1 MKDIIEML
9 EFKRQNLAFEYKNH
23 LDAVNHM
30 VNDPE
35 VRKSITFESNMIS
48 HLIEMNSLKSRLREL
63 GELIDQNISIMREKE
78 LLKMYEAAEKHL
90 QTIHKERLK

>member
-9 EFKRQNLAFEYKNH
+9 EFKRQQLALDYQNH
-23 LDAVNHM
+23 LEAVKHM

-35 VRKSITFESNMIS
+35 GHKSITFESNMIS

-63 GELIDQNISIMREKE
+63 TDQIIGIMR
-78 LLKMYEAAEKHL
+78 KMED
-90 QTIHKERLK
+90 